1 MAQQPMA
8 MAPTNLCLAM
18 GCKKPVAFGQRLCA
32 VHGTYRVDRAAPPA
46 LPPQNVSSPGVH
58 RQVRVHM
65 RTPSEMHHSLSS
77 PSIAT
82 EYSASPS
89 TSFPPPP
96 RARTTHST
104 HDQPRHAP
112 LEGRRKST
120 GMLVESTVGRAG
132 EQAIHVSHE
141 DSDSGVEDLA
151 STPRSEEA
159 HTPRDPVRRV
169 SGRGGEPRGS
179 NSQCYR
185 VTVEVELRAEDACL
199 SFPSVPE
206 LTKLPLHLTDRQLRA
221 LWKALPSG
229 LPDWEGGVGAVGEVA
244 ATDRAG
250 SVPRRASTDSLSETR
265 EAGEE
270 GEAGEGE
277 RKAESVKKGRQI
289 DQHHE
294 QFELT
299 SDMMMGIRTNVS
311 KTEAKEMRSL
321 KPRHFTEVKKM
332 KFPKRGSSMTPAHN
346 MHDFY
351 FKDYAPEVFRRI
363 RARFGLDPSDY
374 MLSVCGNAKY
384 LEFKSN
390 SKSGEFF
397 FFSHK
402 KDYMI
407 KTISH
412 SEAKFLIQILPEY
425 YRHIMLYRDT
435 LLSRFY
441 GLHKVK
447 MEHKRDVYFLIMGS
461 IFADALKLHLKFDL
475 KGSAL
480 GRSASDEDKKNP
492 DSCVFKDNDL
502 LSMNMKVRL
511 AKTRRNIFNEQITL
525 DTQLLYKLNIMDY
538 SLLLGVHDVERG
550 RQEAQQAGLP
560 PAVPAPGAPAELSL
574 QTPGA
579 KSKHGL
585 VTS

>member
-1 MAQQPMA
+1 MASAFPSEGPMPYMSHGHEATTRRYASAPPGGHGYVDIDQPRDDSLRLLRTSSQPGVPLRLPPWTQSQPQGEQQLPPPLPPHSLSNGSYVPHNPHGPSPRGQQQQQHTTAALYNQPAPPPPSHHAQFAPSQLPGPGRQVFFPSGQTTPTYPQMPAGPNKAGDPRLHLSLPNGQLPPPMAHSLAAGSSQAMAQQPMA

-32 VHGTYRVDRAAPPA
+32 VHGTYRVDRAGPHSQEHISNEQQTQPVVRSLLRPGSTEPPPA

-82 EYSASPS
+82 EYSASP
-89 TSFPPPP
+89 
-96 RARTTHST
+96 T

-277 RKAESVKKGRQI
+277 RKAESVKKGDR
-289 DQHHE
+289 
-294 QFELT
+294 LT
-299 SDMMMGIRTNVS
+299 NT
-311 KTEAKEMRSL
+311 T
-321 KPRHFTEVKKM
+321 
-332 KFPKRGSSMTPAHN
+332 SS
-346 MHDFY
+346 
-351 FKDYAPEVFRRI
+351 
-363 RARFGLDPSDY
+363 S
-374 MLSVCGNAKY
+374 S
-384 LEFKSN
+384 
-390 SKSGEFF
+390 
-397 FFSHK
+397 
-402 KDYMI
+402 
-407 KTISH
+407 
-412 SEAKFLIQILPEY
+412 
-425 YRHIMLYRDT
+425 
-435 LLSRFY
+435 
-441 GLHKVK
+441 
-447 MEHKRDVYFLIMGS
+447 
-461 IFADALKLHLKFDL
+461 
-475 KGSAL
+475 
-480 GRSASDEDKKNP
+480 
-492 DSCVFKDNDL
+492 
-502 LSMNMKVRL
+502 
-511 AKTRRNIFNEQITL
+511 
-525 DTQLLYKLNIMDY
+525 
-538 SLLLGVHDVERG
+538 
-550 RQEAQQAGLP
+550 
-560 PAVPAPGAPAELSL
+560 
-574 QTPGA
+574 
-579 KSKHGL
+579 
-585 VTS
+585 